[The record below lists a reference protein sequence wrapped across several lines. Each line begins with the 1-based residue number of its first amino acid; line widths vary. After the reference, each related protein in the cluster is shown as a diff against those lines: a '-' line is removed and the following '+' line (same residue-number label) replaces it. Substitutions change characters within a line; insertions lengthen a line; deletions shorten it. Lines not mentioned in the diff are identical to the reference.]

1 MINVFK
7 MDMRRI
13 IRSKSFYVCLGLLCI
28 STIFTFGIMYVMVN
42 PDVQRTVREM
52 NILSSDLTSQG
63 TISSIGLVE
72 LFHQT
77 NVSGGFLPLTT
88 AIVAMLLVCS
98 DFETGFIKNIL
109 AVHVNKWD
117 YVLGKV
123 FSMALVSFVFIG
135 ATFLLDAGLN
145 LMTGSYFTYAGIKD
159 VFFYLLTVWM
169 INNGLY
175 ILIIMVSVISR
186 NKAIGSAGAICLCSG
201 LIVVLLN
208 SLLGLFNLNGIM
220 DYTLYMNLAYC
231 PLEYKTGADFTG
243 LIIGCSFS
251 IVYTVISKMFLDKID
266 I

>member
-1 MINVFK
+1 MINLFK

-13 IRSKSFYVCLGLLCI
+13 IRSKAFYICLGLLCI

-42 PDVQRTVREM
+42 PDAQQVVREM
-52 NILSSDLTSQG
+52 NILNSDLTSQG
-63 TISSIGLVE
+63 TISSVSVLK

-88 AIVAMLLVCS
+88 AIVAMLLICS

-117 YVLGKV
+117 YILGKV
-123 FSMALVSFVFIG
+123 FSMAVVSFVYIG
-135 ATFLLDAGLN
+135 GTFLLDVVLN
-145 LMTGSYFTYAGIKD
+145 LVTGSYFAYDGIKD

-169 INNGLY
+169 LNNGLY
-175 ILIIMVSVISR
+175 ILIIMVSVITR

-201 LIVVLLN
+201 LAVVLLN

-220 DYTLYMNLAYC
+220 NYTLYMNLAYC
-231 PLEYKTGADFTG
+231 PLEYKTVGDFTG
-243 LIIGCSFS
+243 LMIGCSFS
-251 IVYTVISKMFLDKID
+251 IVYTLISKIVLDKID